1 MLTPAASSPAIGFRV
16 AIFPAAGFLA
26 ATEALSRVYRAL
38 RDHGSSG
45 AADTTLHPFGDF
57 NELMGFREVIAF
69 SRTVSEGP

>member
-1 MLTPAASSPAIGFRV
+1 MLTPDELAAIGFRV

-38 RDHGSSG
+38 REHGSSS
-45 AADTTLHPFGDF
+45 AADTELHAFTDF

-69 SRTVSEGP
+69 EDRFEGP